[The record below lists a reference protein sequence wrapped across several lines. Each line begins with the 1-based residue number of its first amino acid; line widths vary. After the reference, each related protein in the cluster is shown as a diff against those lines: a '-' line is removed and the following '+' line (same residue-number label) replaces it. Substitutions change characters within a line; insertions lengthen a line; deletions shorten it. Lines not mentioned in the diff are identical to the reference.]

1 MVSTNETGHQKN
13 VANFDALIAFA
24 TGYGASY
31 NPSKA
36 ALAIDALKALS
47 DQAKDAINTVSTA
60 EPAYKNAV
68 AAREAA
74 FAPLSKLTTRI
85 INALKATDAAKQV
98 VDDAKSVARKIQGT
112 RAKAKLTDEQKKA
125 LAEQGKEVVE
135 ISTSQ
140 MSFDNRLDNLFK
152 LTQLLAS
159 VPEYAPNETELK
171 VDTLNRMMDDL
182 KAKNAAVMDATTP
195 LSNARITRNE
205 ILYKED
211 AGLYDVAA
219 DMKAY
224 VKSVFGASS
233 PQYRQV
239 SKIKFT
245 KSR

>member
-140 MSFDNRLDNLFK
+140 MSFDNRLDNFFK

-195 LSNARITRNE
+195 LSNARIARNE
-205 ILYKED
+205 VLYKENT
-211 AGLYDVAA
+211 GLYDVAA
-219 DMKAY
+219 DVKAY

>member
-36 ALAIDALKALS
+36 SLAIDALKALS
-47 DQAKDAINTVSTA
+47 DQAKGAINAVSAA

-140 MSFDNRLDNLFK
+140 MSFDNRLDNFFK

-205 ILYKED
+205 ILYKVD
-211 AGLYDVAA
+211 YGLYDVAA
-219 DMKAY
+219 DVKAY
-224 VKSVFGASS
+224 IKSVFGASS

>member
-36 ALAIDALKALS
+36 ALAVDALKALS
-47 DQAKDAINTVSTA
+47 DQAKSALNAVSAA

-140 MSFDNRLDNLFK
+140 MSFDNRLDNFFK

-171 VDTLNRMMDDL
+171 MDTLNRMMDDL

-211 AGLYDVAA
+211 YGLYDVAA
-219 DMKAY
+219 DVKAY
-224 VKSVFGASS
+224 IKSVFGASS
-233 PQYRQV
+233 PQYKQV

>member
-47 DQAKDAINTVSTA
+47 DQAKGAINAVSAA

-195 LSNARITRNE
+195 LSNARIARNE
-205 ILYKED
+205 VLYKED

>member
-36 ALAIDALKALS
+36 ALAVDALKALS
-47 DQAKDAINTVSTA
+47 VQAKSAINAVSAA